1 MAYRIFRTAIGLILL
16 VLIGCAQNPLALERV
31 VADSDSNVLILE
43 PSNEPSADSHPSAA
57 PFTAIESE
65 QNPAVL
71 ALIHQAERHWQDGN
85 IQHAE
90 VALERALRINPK
102 DLKLYR
108 LLAELKLE
116 SVTTKYAR
124 LMRAYFCSHES
135 EYPRTLKCE
144 GAIDSATRTIKLFTA
159 KAI

>member
-16 VLIGCAQNPLALERV
+16 ILIGCAQNPLALERV
-31 VADSDSNVLILE
+31 VTDSDSNVLILE
-43 PSNEPSADSHPSAA
+43 PSNEPSADSNPSAA

-116 SVTTKYAR
+116 SGELQVAAQLVRKGLALAEKKDQQDERER
-124 LMRAYFCSHES
+124 LLLILER
-135 EYPRTLKCE
+135 
-144 GAIDSATRTIKLFTA
+144 ISALSNI
-159 KAI
+159 

>member
-16 VLIGCAQNPLALERV
+16 ILIGCAQNPLALERV

-43 PSNEPSADSHPSAA
+43 PSNEPSADSNPSAA

-116 SVTTKYAR
+116 SGELQVAAQLVRKGLALAEKKDQQGERER
-124 LMRAYFCSHES
+124 LLLILER
-135 EYPRTLKCE
+135 
-144 GAIDSATRTIKLFTA
+144 ISALSNI
-159 KAI
+159 

>member
-43 PSNEPSADSHPSAA
+43 PSNEPSADSNPSAA

-116 SVTTKYAR
+116 SGELQVAAQLVRKGLALAEKKDQQDERER
-124 LMRAYFCSHES
+124 LLLILER
-135 EYPRTLKCE
+135 
-144 GAIDSATRTIKLFTA
+144 ISALSNI
-159 KAI
+159 

>member
-16 VLIGCAQNPLALERV
+16 ILIGCAQNPLALERV

-43 PSNEPSADSHPSAA
+43 PSNEPSADSNPSAA

-116 SVTTKYAR
+116 SGELQVAAQLVRKGLALAEKKDQQDERER
-124 LMRAYFCSHES
+124 LLLILER
-135 EYPRTLKCE
+135 
-144 GAIDSATRTIKLFTA
+144 ISALSNI
-159 KAI
+159 